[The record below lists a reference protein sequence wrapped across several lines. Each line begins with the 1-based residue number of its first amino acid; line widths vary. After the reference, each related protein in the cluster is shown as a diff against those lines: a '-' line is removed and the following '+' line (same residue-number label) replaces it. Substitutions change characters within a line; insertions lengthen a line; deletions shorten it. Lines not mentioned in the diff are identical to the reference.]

1 MAALPAIAAV
11 ASVASTALQAYNG
24 YKDNKYQADQANAD
38 AEAAKGQG
46 RVEAERI
53 RREKKKA
60 QSAARAAAAE
70 NGLSVNEGTA
80 ITINDYIEQAG
91 NYDAAM
97 SEISG
102 FNSSQRL
109 KAEASVY
116 RKNANTA
123 LATGALDTAAQAGK
137 GYNSYKNGWK

>member
-1 MAALPAIAAV
+1 MAALPVIAAV

-24 YKDNKYQADQANAD
+24 YKDNKYQAAQAEAD
-38 AEAAKGQG
+38 AEAVKGQG

-80 ITINDYIEQAG
+80 ITINDSIEQSA

-109 KAEASVY
+109 NAEASVH

-123 LATGALDTAAQAGK
+123 LATGALDTVAQAGK
-137 GYNSYKNGWK
+137 GWK

>member
-1 MAALPAIAAV
+1 MSLAYVAV
-11 ASVASTALQAYNG
+11 AAAVASTALTAYNS
-24 YKDNKYQADQANAD
+24 YENNKYQADQAEAD
-38 AEAAKGQG
+38 AEAVKGQG

-80 ITINDYIEQAG
+80 ITINDSIEKAG

-109 KAEASVY
+109 KAEASVH

-123 LATGALDTAAQAGK
+123 LATGVLDSVSAGAK
-137 GYNSYKNGWK
+137 AYGGGGWK